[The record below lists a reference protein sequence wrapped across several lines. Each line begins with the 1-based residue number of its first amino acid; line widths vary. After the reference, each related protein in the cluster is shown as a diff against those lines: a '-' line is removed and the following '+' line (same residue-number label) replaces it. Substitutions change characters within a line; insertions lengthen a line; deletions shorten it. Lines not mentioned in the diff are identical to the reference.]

1 MNKVGTFT
9 GNGYALT
16 YQIGESVPQASLT
29 DKGRSVTAA
38 GQIPLTARRMGKY
51 FYWPAGINNDEP
63 DVCAA
68 LIKGNRLLPSLIEKQ
83 VAILYGTG
91 PMLFREVTNE
101 DGTVS
106 RVYLRDPEIQ
116 AWLDSWKRNG
126 LPDSYSSYLIKCIRS
141 YYYSEGIFSQWM
153 LTRGQVARIPGALPV
168 AGLKHISEL
177 RVRMA
182 TTNDIHNK
190 TDIEQSDFDS
200 VLVGNWARTTS
211 ETNFKVYPKFDPV
224 NPLSANGAISYSK
237 NADYDQDIY
246 ASNVFFNGIRE
257 WIVGCNATPSYINS
271 FLENAL
277 SARHHIIIP
286 DAWFNAKE
294 RALTDICRTNE
305 EKKAQGCKDEDL
317 ITIKV
322 GSKVLKV
329 GTEYSEALLD
339 KYVNMELENLT
350 SFLAGRGKN
359 QGKTYATR
367 SFMNE
372 NGELEQ
378 WKIEEVP
385 QKYKEYIEALISV
398 DKRADMVLL
407 SAKGIDPSISNIT
420 SDGTI
425 SKSGSDAY
433 YNYMI
438 YLTQQAIPDS
448 VVCADLN
455 EAIAL
460 NFPEKYAD
468 GIRIGFHRP
477 NIQRQEDVSP
487 ANRMANQNEQ

>member
-1 MNKVGTFT
+1 MNKFGTFS
-9 GNGYALT
+9 GHGYALT
-16 YQIGESVPQASLT
+16 YQIGDAVPEASLSG
-29 DKGRSVTAA
+29 DGRGSVANGQAA
-38 GQIPLTARRMGKY
+38 LSARRMGGY
-51 FYWPAGINNDEP
+51 FYWPAGANNDDP

-91 PMLFREVTNE
+91 PMLFREETGD

-106 RVYLRDPEIQ
+106 RVYLQDPEIQ
-116 AWLDSWKRNG
+116 SWLESWRRNG
-126 LPDSYSSYLIKCIRS
+126 LPDSYREYLIKCIRS
-141 YYYSEGIFSQWM
+141 YYYSEGIFSQWY
-153 LTRGQVARIPGALPV
+153 LTKGVMARVAGTLPV
-168 AGLKHISEL
+168 AGLKHVSEL
-177 RVRMA
+177 KARLA
-182 TTNDIHNK
+182 TA
-190 TDIEQSDFDS
+190 TDISLRTDVEQSDFNF

-211 ETNFKVYPKFDPV
+211 TSNFKVYPKFNPV
-224 NPLSANGAISYSK
+224 KPLAFNGAISYSR
-237 NADYDQDIY
+237 NADYDSDIY
-246 ASNVFFNGIRE
+246 ASNVFFNGVRE

-286 DAWFNAKE
+286 NAWYNAKKD
-294 RALTDICRTNE
+294 ALEDLCQMNA
-305 EKKAQGCKDEDL
+305 EKKADGCRDDEL
-317 ITIKV
+317 VTIKV
-322 GSKVLKV
+322 GGKTLEI

-339 KYVNMELENLT
+339 RYVNLELENLT

-372 NGELEQ
+372 NGDIEQ
-378 WKIEEVP
+378 WKIEEIP

-433 YNYMI
+433 YNYII

-448 VVCADLN
+448 VVCSDLN

-460 NFPEKYAD
+460 NFPEKYAQ

-477 NIQRQEDVSP
+477 NVQRQEDVSP
-487 ANRMANQNEQ
+487 ADRMANQNEQ

>member
-1 MNKVGTFT
+1 MNKFGTFT
-9 GNGYALT
+9 GHGYALT
-16 YQIGESVPQASLT
+16 YQIGEATPSASLT
-29 DKGRSVTAA
+29 GDGRSSSAN
-38 GQIPLTARRMGKY
+38 GQVALSAIRMGGY
-51 FYWPAGINNDEP
+51 FYWPAGVNNDEP
-63 DVCAA
+63 TVCAS

-91 PMLFREVTNE
+91 PMLFREVTGD

-106 RVYLRDPEIQ
+106 RVYLQDKDIQ
-116 AWLDSWKRNG
+116 RWLESWKRNG
-126 LPDSYSSYLIKCIRS
+126 LPDSYKEYLMKCIRS
-141 YYYSEGIFSQWM
+141 YYYSEGIFSQWC
-153 LTRGQVARIPGALPV
+153 LTRGAVAHIHGTLPV

-177 RVRMA
+177 RARLA
-182 TTNDIHNK
+182 TGRDISTR
-190 TDIEQSDFDS
+190 TDVEQSDFDL
-200 VLVGNWARTTS
+200 VLVGNWSRSCYATD
-211 ETNFKVYPKFDPV
+211 FKVFPKFNPV
-224 NPLSANGAISYSK
+224 KPLSYNGAISYSR

-246 ASNVFFNGIRE
+246 ATNVFFAGIRE

-277 SARHHIIIP
+277 SARHHVIIP
-286 DAWFNAKE
+286 NAWYNAKKDSLE
-294 RALTDICRTNE
+294 ELCQMNA
-305 EKKAQGCKDEDL
+305 EKKASGCSDDEL
-317 ITIKV
+317 ITVKV
-322 GSKVLKV
+322 GGKVLEI
-329 GTEYSEALLD
+329 GTEYSEFLLD
-339 KYVNMELENLT
+339 KYVNLELENLT

-372 NGELEQ
+372 NGEIEQ
-378 WKIEEVP
+378 WKIDEIP

-425 SKSGSDAY
+425 SKSGSDAF
-433 YNYMI
+433 YNYLI
-438 YLTQQAIPDS
+438 YLTQQSIPDS

-455 EAIAL
+455 AAIEL
-460 NFPEKYAD
+460 NFPEKYAE

-477 NIQRQEDVSP
+477 TVQRQEDVSP
-487 ANRMANQNEQ
+487 ANRMVNQNEQ

>member
-1 MNKVGTFT
+1 MNKFGTFS
-9 GNGYALT
+9 GHGYALT
-16 YQIGESVPQASLT
+16 YQIGDAVPEASLSG
-29 DKGRSVTAA
+29 DGRGSVASGQAA
-38 GQIPLTARRMGKY
+38 LSARRMGGY
-51 FYWPAGINNDEP
+51 FYWPAGANNDDP

-91 PMLFREVTNE
+91 PMLFREETGE

-106 RVYLRDPEIQ
+106 RVYLQDPEIQ
-116 AWLDSWKRNG
+116 SWLESWRRNG
-126 LPDSYSSYLIKCIRS
+126 LPDSYKEYLIKCIRS
-141 YYYSEGIFSQWM
+141 YYYSEGIFSQWH
-153 LTRGQVARIPGALPV
+153 LTRGVMAGVQGALPV

-177 RVRMA
+177 RARLA
-182 TTNDIHNK
+182 TATDISLK
-190 TDIEQSDFDS
+190 TDVEQSDFNF

-211 ETNFKVYPKFDPV
+211 TSNFKVFPKFNPV
-224 NPLSANGAISYSK
+224 KPLSSNGAISYSR
-237 NADYDQDIY
+237 NADYDSDIY
-246 ASNVFFNGIRE
+246 ASNVFFNGVRE

-286 DAWFNAKE
+286 NAWYNAKKDSLE
-294 RALTDICRTNE
+294 DLCQMNA
-305 EKKAQGCKDEDL
+305 EKKAEGCRDDEL
-317 ITIKV
+317 ITVKV
-322 GSKVLKV
+322 GGETLEI

-339 KYVNMELENLT
+339 RYVNLELKNLT

-372 NGELEQ
+372 NGDIEQ
-378 WKIEEVP
+378 WKIEEIP

-433 YNYMI
+433 YNYII

-460 NFPEKYAD
+460 NFPDKYAQ

-477 NIQRQEDVSP
+477 NVQRQEDVSP
-487 ANRMANQNEQ
+487 ADRMANQNEQ